1 MKKGRKALALALALF
16 LTTGEFNGMGIEV
29 KAAEQ
34 VDITIASAEKTEIV
48 TNDASEIIEGTIS
61 TKANIESVT
70 YSVAKQDDDEEV
82 YVKDQEAKV
91 EGKNWT
97 IDDLQLL
104 PGENVIDVT
113 VTTKDGKTAT
123 DSVSINY
130 DNGSLSTDFTYGKAE
145 DGTKYVKDQLLV
157 MFKNDITKE
166 QVEEIAASVNAS
178 IVGVMYALDEY
189 QFEVKHASYDQLKEL
204 AKQLMEKEEVIY
216 ASLNLVIA
224 ESDKI
229 PSDKWNS
236 SDTNWNET
244 DLSGNNWGMKA
255 IHAASAWDYNK
266 YLSKVKV
273 GVMDG
278 GFSTTHPDLN
288 IKLLN
293 SSDNTPRYHGTHVAG
308 TIAATADNG
317 IGVTGVNWNADLYGS
332 PCSKGMSSSWTQ
344 SMMTES
350 LNDLVEEGCKVVNGS
365 FGLISS
371 SDQAQ
376 FSTATWAANNLAKLQ
391 DNHEF
396 IVVQSAG
403 NSASDSKTN
412 GSFCSLAQY
421 KDNLAM
427 KGILAALG
435 TDMDELLEHVLVV
448 ASVQH
453 SSNDMSLANYSC
465 YGKYVDLAAP
475 GTGIYSTYWNE
486 STLKNG
492 YGYLNGTSMAAP
504 HVSGVVSLVWAA
516 NPSLSAKAVKNIMLS
531 SATTTVPGNSSNGD
545 GRTYKLV
552 NAQKA
557 VESAIPLGFHSFVCK
572 GTENGEG
579 TVGKTYTLKADA
591 FSNSGALTYTITKK
605 FSGVTETILSSSSAN
620 SCQWKPTKAG
630 NYEFTCTIKNSK
642 NQTQKETIT
651 VKVNDIPDVVIT
663 DFHADQAS
671 ATLRNPTKLVAVAE
685 KGSNSYSYCFG
696 TIFNGKTYYFTENNG
711 QQKFQESNSCSVT
724 WTSLITDNSDYYNNR
739 AVGVHTLFVDVR
751 DNETG
756 KVVRKTIENFVVEG
770 IKVSEITSNVTGAQ
784 RVGTP
789 IKMSVKVSNAV
800 EHNYDSAKWY
810 AIKDGVQTY
819 IGNYA
824 PSVQL
829 STVWTP
835 KEAGNYEIRFE
846 YHDYA
851 GQSAVATK
859 NFEILETAD
868 VTVYY
873 NNSSWSTANVHYRIG
888 NGAWTNVPGAS
899 MTATSEK
906 EGYSWKYEFDLNGAE
921 GVTLCFNNG
930 NGKWDSKNGANY
942 YVKAGVYGIKN
953 EKITDLSGGVVTPTP
968 TATPTTAPTA
978 TPTQTPVFE
987 ITKITSDLPSP
998 QKVGTTILFDVEI
1011 NCVGYLPPHAGFSP
1025 SYEVYKD
1032 GVLVERLQYFGPTA
1046 TYPYW
1051 TPTEPGVYTIKASVG
1066 TMGGEKI
1073 AYATTTYTITD
1084 DGKQKVYFDNSN
1096 ANWPGAYA
1104 YVWNYSDGSDAKTL
1118 AGTKVAEN
1126 VYKFEIDGEYANII
1140 FKGYQDNWNLQTED
1154 LQIPKDENNCF
1165 KPNYGGNKPSGI
1177 WTVYNPNVTPAP
1189 TATPTTAPTVTPTVV
1204 PTKTPTAAPTV
1215 TPTTVPTKTP
1225 TAAPTATPTAT
1236 PYGNQVTV
1244 YYKNTSWNT
1253 AYIHY
1258 KVNGSWTNVPGMQME
1273 NSDLSDYQW
1282 KYTIDLGTD
1291 TSATICF
1298 NNGSGKWDS
1307 RNGNNYTVGVGCF
1320 GIVNGNV
1327 TELELGLK
1335 ASIRIQRSTVETK
1348 TDATVY
1354 VSASNGTGAYT
1365 YSYKVTKNGSNEAS
1379 KYNTDESQFN
1389 FNTYRTGQYDVEVTV
1404 VDEAGNKVIVTD
1416 SVYIGAFTMTNL
1428 QADKTNAKVGETI
1441 SFTAYFEN
1449 EMNYYGTHTNTR
1461 SWNAKNVNTNEE
1473 TYIGNSMYNT
1483 MAWTTTKEGV
1493 YDVTCTV
1500 KDNNGEIAEKTIRV
1514 NVSNG
1519 NYVTLYY
1526 NAGSSWK
1533 QANVHYK
1540 VGNGQWT
1547 NVPGVAMTATSEKSG
1562 YNYKII
1568 IDLGDSNQA
1577 TVCFNNGNGK
1587 WDSKNGANYVVYN
1600 GIYGVSN
1607 GSVTQINE

>member
-34 VDITIASAEKTEIV
+34 VDITIASAEETEIV

-427 KGILAALG
+427 KAILAALG

-953 EKITDLSGGVVTPTP
+953 EKITELSGGVVTPTP
-968 TATPTTAPTA
+968 T
-978 TPTQTPVFE
+978 V
-987 ITKITSDLPSP
+987 
-998 QKVGTTILFDVEI
+998 
-1011 NCVGYLPPHAGFSP
+1011 
-1025 SYEVYKD
+1025 
-1032 GVLVERLQYFGPTA
+1032 
-1046 TYPYW
+1046 
-1051 TPTEPGVYTIKASVG
+1051 
-1066 TMGGEKI
+1066 
-1073 AYATTTYTITD
+1073 
-1084 DGKQKVYFDNSN
+1084 
-1096 ANWPGAYA
+1096 
-1104 YVWNYSDGSDAKTL
+1104 
-1118 AGTKVAEN
+1118 
-1126 VYKFEIDGEYANII
+1126 
-1140 FKGYQDNWNLQTED
+1140 
-1154 LQIPKDENNCF
+1154 
-1165 KPNYGGNKPSGI
+1165 
-1177 WTVYNPNVTPAP
+1177 
-1189 TATPTTAPTVTPTVV
+1189 TPTTAPTVTPTVV
-1204 PTKTPTAAPTV
+1204 PTKTPTV
-1215 TPTTVPTKTP
+1215 TPTAVPTKTP

-1236 PYGNQVTV
+1236 PYGNQVSV

-1258 KVNGSWTNVPGMQME
+1258 KVNGSWTNVPGVQME

-1389 FNTYRTGQYDVEVTV
+1389 FNTYCTGQYDVEVTV
-1404 VDEAGNKVIVTD
+1404 VDEAGNKVTVTD

-1441 SFTAYFEN
+1441 SFTACFEN
-1449 EMNYYGTHTNTR
+1449 EFNYYGTHTNTR

-1473 TYIGNSMYNT
+1473 TYIGYSMYNT

-1493 YDVTCTV
+1493 YNVTCTV

-1526 NAGSSWK
+1526 NAGSSWN